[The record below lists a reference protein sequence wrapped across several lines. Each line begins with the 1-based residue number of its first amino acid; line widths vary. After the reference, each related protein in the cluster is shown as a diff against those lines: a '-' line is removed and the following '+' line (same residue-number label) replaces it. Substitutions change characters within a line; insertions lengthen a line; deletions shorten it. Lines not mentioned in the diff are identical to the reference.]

1 MQRLSLK
8 ALTCHSGIREGCA
21 GIAAK
26 TTCCSGWGRCTLG
39 TQGMLQLIVWEIR
52 ILLFIGTWSCPLTCQ
67 IYTEFC
73 RILHNTRGT
82 CFDKER
88 SLSPQN
94 GYQGRKGIE
103 TAMVLWRSARKTDND
118 STPRFSGLRHALQSP
133 RKNNKDRQGTSR
145 SKNVS
150 SMRGSKDLGQENTS
164 QQYIHS
170 ETDPCPSF
178 LFINLFFPSV
188 FFPFFWS
195 STNILLRWCYINGI
209 YRDITPPDT
218 KRRLKTTE
226 KMPSGWDRRHAF
238 ATAVLCRIYPSVHAW
253 TYKAQ
258 VTGDA
263 RWLLLLVLVK
273 SRYLL

>member
-1 MQRLSLK
+1 MKLSSYMPNI
-8 ALTCHSGIREGCA
+8 HSPFLHGC
-21 GIAAK
+21 
-26 TTCCSGWGRCTLG
+26 
-39 TQGMLQLIVWEIR
+39 E
-52 ILLFIGTWSCPLTCQ
+52 Q
-67 IYTEFC
+67 ISAEFC
-73 RILHNTRGT
+73 TIIHVAPVSTKNGVLW
-82 CFDKER
+82 

-178 LFINLFFPSV
+178 LFINLFFPYV
-188 FFPFFWS
+188 FFPV
-195 STNILLRWCYINGI
+195 LLIFHQHPLVMVLHQ
-209 YRDITPPDT
+209 RDIPWYHST
-218 KRRLKTTE
+218 
-226 KMPSGWDRRHAF
+226 RHKKAPEDNGKD
-238 ATAVLCRIYPSVHAW
+238 AVRMRS
-253 TYKAQ
+253 
-258 VTGDA
+258 
-263 RWLLLLVLVK
+263 
-273 SRYLL
+273 